1 MVLKKNNSS
10 FSCALIRIDRTGEGG
25 INEEWDREQM
35 TSYLPMFALTGLG
48 NFSESTIDYVY
59 KKRKQRNDN

>member
-10 FSCALIRIDRTGEGG
+10 FSSALIRIDRTGEGG

-35 TSYLPMFALTGLG
+35 TSYLPMFALTGL
-48 NFSESTIDYVY
+48 
-59 KKRKQRNDN
+59 

>member
-25 INEEWDREQM
+25 INEEWDSEQM
-35 TSYLPMFALTGLG
+35 TSYLPMFALTGL
-48 NFSESTIDYVY
+48 
-59 KKRKQRNDN
+59 